1 MFSALSHC
9 WQRLKHSG
17 RASRPL
23 PSSRHAFRPSLE
35 ALEDRCVPAIWFVNS
50 NADDIMQGGT
60 LRWAAAHA
68 QNGDT
73 IEILPTD
80 NGAGRHIVLTHG
92 ELLLNQ
98 EVTIEAVGPAATID
112 GNNSSRIFEVSPRA
126 SVTLDNLFIV
136 NGDAKAHAGFIANLD
151 GDGGAIL
158 NEGWL
163 TLDTCVVENNGTNG
177 DGRVNVAVKKGG
189 GIYDYPNAFLD
200 LTRSR
205 VEQNFADIAGGGIYN
220 NRATAIMD
228 HMIMR
233 NNSTNGDGGAIY
245 NAAGTVQVDLFSVLL
260 LNRAQK
266 GGAIATV
273 DGNVEVSDTLLA
285 DNTASVV
292 GGAVY
297 DQDSW
302 VNIQFGC
309 TLKDNHAV
317 KAGGGIYN
325 LAGALYVTSSS
336 LIHNTTDGNGGG
348 IDSFAGLVVN
358 ILDCHLDKNS
368 AGGVGGGIYDYFSTV
383 TVSNSHLDFNSALA
397 GGGFYHQG
405 GVLTVTDSDVV
416 GNSASF
422 FGGGIAVVQG
432 VVQVTGSQLI
442 LNSAPVGGGIFNS
455 LGTLKVGTTQFTGN
469 TPDNINGSFIDLG
482 GNTFM

>member
-1 MFSALSHC
+1 
-9 WQRLKHSG
+9 
-17 RASRPL
+17 
-23 PSSRHAFRPSLE
+23 
-35 ALEDRCVPAIWFVNS
+35 
-50 NADDIMQGGT
+50 MQAGT

-68 QNGDT
+68 QNGD
-73 IEILPTD
+73 IIQILPTD
-80 NGAGRHIVLTHG
+80 NGAGRHIVLTQG
-92 ELLLNQ
+92 EVLLNQ
-98 EVTIEAVGPAATID
+98 EVTIEALGPAATID
-112 GNNSSRIFEVSPRA
+112 GNNSSRIFEVGPRA

-177 DGRVNVAVKKGG
+177 DGRFNVAVKKGG

-228 HMIMR
+228 HTIMR
-233 NNSTNGDGGAIY
+233 NNSTNGDGGAIC
-245 NAAGTVQVDLFSVLL
+245 NAVGTVQVDLFSVLL
-260 LNRAQK
+260 LNHAQK
-266 GGAIATV
+266 GGAIATI
-273 DGNVEVSDTLLA
+273 DGKTEVSDAVLA
-285 DNTASVV
+285 DNTASAV

-297 DQDSW
+297 NQDSW
-302 VNIQFGC
+302 LTIQSDS

-325 LAGALYVTSSS
+325 LAGALFVTGSS

-358 ILDCHLDKNS
+358 ILDCHLQNNS

-383 TVSNSHLDFNSALA
+383 TVTDSHLDFNSALA

-405 GVLTVTDSDVV
+405 GVLTVTDTDLVA
-416 GNSASF
+416 NSASF

-432 VVQVTGSQLI
+432 AVQVTGSQFI

-455 LGTLKVGTTQFTGN
+455 LGTLKVGTTLFVGTTPGN
-469 TPDNINGSFIDLG
+469 NINGSFIDLG